1 MRSFLLLL
9 LFIPLAVVTGCE
21 TFGPEG
27 TRDGCATCHTGIE
40 DVHAPYVQP
49 GRCSTC
55 HGGDPTSTKKEVAH
69 VAVPESYEAIRGNLP
84 PAPHG
89 FIKDFA
95 PDQLDALPNDYLR
108 FINPGD
114 IRAAE
119 AACGECHPSHVAN
132 MPNSVMS
139 TNAGHYFPTLLLAG
153 LQDDKQAHYGSVAA
167 EDPDCDPVANPGTVC
182 ALATLTPA
190 DHDEVSDAFANGVPD
205 EEDLLDLT
213 YRSYL
218 SKKCNTCHQAGY
230 PRNNSPGLYRSSGC
244 SACHFVYDKQG
255 VYLGGDPTI
264 PRGTPVHA
272 REHVITS
279 AIPAEQCATCHFQ
292 GGRIGLLFRG
302 IREGGFGSDQ
312 VPPNAEPINETLYG
326 HAPGYYFTDED
337 TTNSVDE
344 TPPDAHYAAGMH
356 CSDCHVGRDVHGDG
370 RLYSSSKHQVTL
382 RCEDC
387 HGTPREPARPNA
399 DGEFVSYKGNKLT
412 QLRFEDGRVL
422 LAGKVS
428 GRDHVVP
435 QPAEILQA
443 GLGSPAMQAS
453 MAPNGDNWSHADSL
467 TCDTCHTSHVQY
479 CIGCHVSMDLR
490 FDETDY
496 QTGHQT
502 PGLTRGSRT
511 TYSLDDLLLGTAP
524 DGRIQTVHPSQ
535 QVQMAVFGS
544 EDYGTEDGA
553 LLHGGEVDDGAGGTK
568 VKGKFRESH
577 GFSANLGFAP
587 LFQHTTTAAA
597 RGCGD
602 CHRRNDSPEELA
614 RVRGV
619 YGFGTGEFMLQGADG
634 EFVDGLQFL
643 DENGDDLTT
652 WFHEGTGPA
661 SEEVRNKAL
670 GVVLGP

>member
-1 MRSFLLLL
+1 MRSLSLLLL
-9 LFIPLAVVTGCE
+9 TAVALLAVGCE

-27 TRDGCATCHTGIE
+27 ARDGCATCHDGIE
-40 DVHAPYVQP
+40 DVHAPYVAP

-55 HGGDPTSTKKEVAH
+55 HGGDATTVKKDKAH
-69 VAVPESYEAIRGNLP
+69 VAIPADWAAIRGNLP
-84 PAPHG
+84 AAPEG

-95 PDQLDALPNDYLR
+95 PDQLDQLPPEYLR

-114 IRAAE
+114 IRAAGV
-119 AACGECHPSHVAN
+119 ACGGCHPDQVAS

-153 LQDDKQAHYGSVAA
+153 QQDDQVAHFGSVAA
-167 EDPDCDPVANPGTVC
+167 TDPDCDPVANPGTVC

-190 DHDEVSDAFANGVPD
+190 DDAEVSDAFADGPPPED
-205 EEDLLDLT
+205 ELLELT

-244 SACHFVYDKQG
+244 SSCHFVYDKQG

-272 REHVITS
+272 KEHVITT
-279 AIPAEQCATCHFQ
+279 AIPTEQCATCHFQ
-292 GGRIGLLFRG
+292 GGRIGLMFQG

-326 HAPGYYFTDED
+326 HAPGFYFTDED

-356 CSDCHVGRDVHGDG
+356 CADCHVGRDVHGDG
-370 RLYSSSKHQVTL
+370 RLYSSSKYQVTL

-387 HGTPREPARPNA
+387 HGTPRTPARPDA
-399 DGEFVSYKGNKLT
+399 EGRFFSYRGNELT
-412 QLRFEDGRVL
+412 QLRFENGQVL
-422 LAGKVS
+422 LRGKLS
-428 GRDHVVP
+428 EEDHVVP

-443 GLGSPAMQAS
+443 GQGSAAMQAS
-453 MAPNGDNWSHADSL
+453 MAPNGDDWSHADSL
-467 TCDTCHTSHVQY
+467 TCDTCHTSHVLY
-479 CIGCHVSMDLR
+479 CVGCHVSLDMR

-496 QTGHQT
+496 QTGTQT
-502 PGLTRGSRT
+502 PGLVRGSRT
-511 TYSLDDLLLGTAP
+511 TYTLDDLLLGTAP

-535 QVQMAVFGS
+535 QVQVAIYGSERYGS
-544 EDYGTEDGA
+544 EDGE
-553 LLHGGEVDDGAGGTK
+553 LLHGGEVDDGQGGTR
-568 VKGKFRESH
+568 VRGTFRQN
-577 GFSANLGFAP
+577 GAFDAANGFAP
-587 LFQHTTTAAA
+587 FFQHTTSANA
-597 RGCGD
+597 RGCED
-602 CHRRNDSPEELA
+602 CHRRDESSEELA

-619 YGFGTGEFMLQGADG
+619 YGHGTGEYMLQGSQG
-634 EFVDGLQFL
+634 EFVDALQFL
-643 DENGDDLTT
+643 DEDGNDTT
-652 WFHEGTGPA
+652 IWHHAGTGAA
-661 SEEVRNKAL
+661 SEEVRGRAL
-670 GVVLGP
+670 GVILNQ

>member
-1 MRSFLLLL
+1 MRLLLCLLLL
-9 LFIPLAVVTGCE
+9 VATAGCE

-27 TRDGCATCHTGIE
+27 NRDGCATCHDGIE
-40 DVHAPYVQP
+40 DVHGPYVP
-49 GRCSTC
+49 SGRCSTC
-55 HGGDPTSTKKEVAH
+55 HGGDPTTTKKAKAH
-69 VAVPESYEAIRGNLP
+69 VAIPDNWSTIRGNLP
-84 PAPHG
+84 AAPEG

-95 PDQLDALPNDYLR
+95 PDQLDQLPEEYLQ

-114 IRAAE
+114 IRVADT
-119 AACGECHPSHVAN
+119 ACGGCHPEQVAN

-153 LQDDKQAHYGSVAA
+153 MQDDKQAHYGSVAA
-167 EDPDCDPVANPGTVC
+167 TDPDCDPEANPGTVC

-190 DHDEVSDAFANGVPD
+190 DHAEVTDAFADGPPPED
-205 EEDLLDLT
+205 ELLDIA

-244 SACHFVYDKQG
+244 SSCHFVYDKQG

-272 REHVITS
+272 REHVITT

-312 VPPNAEPINETLYG
+312 NPPNAEPINETLYG
-326 HAPGYYFTDED
+326 HAPGFYFTDED

-356 CSDCHVGRDVHGDG
+356 CVDCHVGRDVHGDG

-387 HGTPREPARPNA
+387 HGTARAPARP
-399 DGEFVSYKGNKLT
+399 DDEGRFLSYKGNELT
-412 QLRFEDGRVL
+412 QLRFENGQVL
-422 LAGKVS
+422 LRGKLS
-428 GRDHVVP
+428 ERDHVVP

-443 GLGSPAMQAS
+443 GLASNAMEAA
-453 MAPNGDNWSHADSL
+453 MAPDGDDWSHTDSL

-496 QTGHQT
+496 QTGTRT

-511 TYSLDDLLLGTAP
+511 TYTLDHLLLGQAP

-535 QVQMAVFGS
+535 QLQLAIFGS
-544 EDYGTEDGA
+544 EDYGTADGE
-553 LLHGGEVDDGAGGTK
+553 LLHGGMVDDGQGGER
-568 VKGKFRESH
+568 VRGQFRSAQ
-577 GFSANLGFAP
+577 GFDANLGFTP
-587 LFQHTTTAAA
+587 FFQHTTTAAA
-597 RGCGD
+597 RRCDD
-602 CHRRNDSPEELA
+602 CHRRDESPEELA
-614 RVRGV
+614 RVRGI
-619 YGFGTGEFMLQGADG
+619 YGFGTGEFMLQGAQG
-634 EFVDGLQFL
+634 EMVDGLQFL
-643 DENGDDLTT
+643 DADGNHLTT

-661 SEEVRNKAL
+661 SPEVRDKAL
-670 GVVLGP
+670 GVVLNQ

>member
-1 MRSFLLLL
+1 MRALVLLVA
-9 LFIPLAVVTGCE
+9 LAGLILTGCE

-27 TRDGCATCHTGIE
+27 TRDGCATCHSGIE
-40 DVHAPYVQP
+40 DVHTPYVLP
-49 GRCSTC
+49 GRCTTC
-55 HGGDPTSTKKEVAH
+55 HGGDPTTTKKVAAH
-69 VAVPESYEAIRGNLP
+69 VAIPQNWSVVRGNLP
-84 PAPHG
+84 PAPDG

-95 PDQLDALPNDYLR
+95 PDQLDRIDPDYLR

-114 IRAAE
+114 IRAAG
-119 AACGECHPSHVAN
+119 AACGECHPSQVAT

-139 TNAGHYFPTLLLAG
+139 TNAGHYTPTLLLAG
-153 LQDDKQAHYGSVAA
+153 LQDDRDARYGSVAA
-167 EDPDCDPVANPGTVC
+167 TDPDCDPVANPGTVC
-182 ALATLTPA
+182 ALATLAPA
-190 DHDEVSDAFANGVPD
+190 DRAEVEDAFAAGVPPED
-205 EEDLLDLT
+205 ELLDIT

-244 SACHFVYDKQG
+244 SSCHVVYDQQG

-272 REHVITS
+272 KEHVITI

-302 IREGGFGSDQ
+302 IREGGFGTDQ
-312 VPPNAEPINETLYG
+312 VPPNAAPINETLYG
-326 HAPGYYFTDED
+326 HAPGFYFTDED

-356 CSDCHVGRDVHGDG
+356 CVDCHVGRDVHGDG

-387 HGTPREPARPNA
+387 HGDARSPARPGA
-399 DGEFVSYKGNKLT
+399 DGQFVSYKGNPLK

-422 LAGKVS
+422 LAGKLS

-435 QPAEILQA
+435 QPSEILQA
-443 GLGSPAMQAS
+443 GLATAAMEAA
-453 MAPNGDNWSHADSL
+453 MAPDINDWSHTDSL

-496 QTGHQT
+496 QTGEKT

-511 TYSLDDLLLGTAP
+511 TYTLDHLLLGQAP

-535 QVQMAVFGS
+535 QVQLAVFGS
-544 EDYGTEDGA
+544 ADYGTEDGEV
-553 LLHGGEVDDGAGGTK
+553 LHGARMDDGDGGT
-568 VKGKFRESH
+568 VVRGAFRTGQGKA
-577 GFSANLGFAP
+577 ANLGFAP
-587 LFQHTTTAAA
+587 LFQHTTTANA

-602 CHRRNDSPEELA
+602 CHRRDDSPEELA

-619 YGFGTGEFMLQGADG
+619 YGFGTGEFMLPGAQG
-634 EFVDGLQFL
+634 EMVDGLQFL
-643 DENGDDLTT
+643 DAAGEELTT
-652 WFHEGTGPA
+652 WFHDGTGPA
-661 SEEVRNKAL
+661 SAEVRDRAL
-670 GVVLGP
+670 GVVVGQ